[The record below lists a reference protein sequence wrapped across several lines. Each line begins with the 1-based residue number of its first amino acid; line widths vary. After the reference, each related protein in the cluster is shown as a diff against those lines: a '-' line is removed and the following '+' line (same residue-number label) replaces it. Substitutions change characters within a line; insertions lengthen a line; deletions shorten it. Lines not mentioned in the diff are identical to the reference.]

1 MSVENTQRTMEA
13 YLEDLVGGGPYK
25 RHFADDVVVVLVGSD
40 QGAEGPEDA
49 EAWIDYLHREAFE
62 ARPELKNMFCAD
74 GKATAEVDFVGRH
87 VGEFGGIAATGREVR
102 VPYSVVYDLEGEKI
116 KALRIYMPM
125 DVLMEQLGAT
135 TASPE
140 HSGERSH

>member
-1 MSVENTQRTMEA
+1 MTVETTQRTMEA

-25 RHFADDVVVVLVGSD
+25 RHFAEDVVVALVGSD
-40 QGAEGPEDA
+40 QGAEDLDDA

-116 KALRIYMPM
+116 KALRIYMPK

-135 TASPE
+135 TASPQ
-140 HSGERSH
+140 HSGEPSH